1 MAETGPLHY
10 LGQGRRFASSPRE
23 LCVVPALFE
32 HCLGTQFD
40 FIRQEVFLVR
50 RDEPDMPERVFK
62 RARPVTVKLILDRP
76 DDLRACINCPR
87 KQSIYVAHIHMKANW
102 RAP

>member
-1 MAETGPLHY
+1 MVSAIMPEASGSAA
-10 LGQGRRFASSPRE
+10 QGKQKTSLPRE
-23 LCVVPALFE
+23 WQKWDRYIIRDKAAGLRRAAKLCIGAALFE

-40 FIRQEVFLVR
+40 FVRQEVFLVR

-76 DDLRACINCPR
+76 DD
-87 KQSIYVAHIHMKANW
+87 
-102 RAP
+102 